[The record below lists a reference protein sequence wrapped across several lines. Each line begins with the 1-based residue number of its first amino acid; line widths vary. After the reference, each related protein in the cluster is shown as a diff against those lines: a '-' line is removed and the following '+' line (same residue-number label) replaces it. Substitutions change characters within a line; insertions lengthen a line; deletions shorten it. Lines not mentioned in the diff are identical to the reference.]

1 MSKVGAFATGLCVG
15 AIGGGVAALLLTPR
29 NGEEN
34 RALVSEYATNAC
46 DQAQSFGEQSLAT
59 LQGKFQEGC
68 CFSENFVGNV
78 KSAAENA
85 GVNFG
90 DKNDEL
96 RAKIEAARDRIA
108 QQVKKNAEQCAC
120 CDAAEEVKEA
130 AEEVAEAVEEA
141 AEDAKEAA
149 TEE

>member
-1 MSKVGAFATGLCVG
+1 MSKVGAFATGFCVG

-46 DQAQSFGEQSLAT
+46 
-59 LQGKFQEGC
+59 
-68 CFSENFVGNV
+68 
-78 KSAAENA
+78 
-85 GVNFG
+85 VNFG